1 MKTSIVSSPKR
12 EVLVLKNLTL
22 IYIPLNDMEKEK
34 FAPNVIRPCWRIE
47 YST

>member
-12 EVLVLKNLTL
+12 KVLILKNRTL
-22 IYIPLNDMEKEK
+22 IYIPLNDAEKVK